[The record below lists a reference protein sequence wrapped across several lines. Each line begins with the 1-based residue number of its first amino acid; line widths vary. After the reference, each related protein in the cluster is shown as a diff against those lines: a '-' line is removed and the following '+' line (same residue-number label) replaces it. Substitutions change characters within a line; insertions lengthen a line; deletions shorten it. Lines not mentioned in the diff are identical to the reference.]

1 MGDDYEKDYKDL
13 ASAYQQASAS
23 AKSAVGRRMARA
35 DYDVAVR
42 DVAMRQQ
49 SALRTAQPQTQ
60 KEPASKIAGIARSA
74 SQGFSFGLA
83 DEAEAAARSLLPN
96 RTYAGE
102 VGKVRGE
109 LAQFREENPKTA
121 LVSEIAGGLFT
132 PGLGAA
138 GAVRAGRTAV
148 AQGGRIANAAQAVA
162 RPVARSAALQGAL
175 AGAGSAEG
183 GVAERGAG
191 AVIGGLTGGVVGGTL
206 GAATGAVARRAS
218 RRAQGSSMTPDV
230 GVADVVAMAQK
241 ANIKLPAKLREAAQ
255 TGSPETRVMDVLG
268 VRGVRRAAG
277 IRTIGGDAGA
287 SVEEAMQ
294 DRLARTPERLQRAAF
309 STGRRTENVVEAVE
323 DLVRQREAASR
334 PLYESTFQNA
344 APIVDGEIETLLNTP
359 LFSEASKR
367 AERIMQNNRIK
378 LEYLDTP
385 AGRVPVRT
393 PEFLD
398 NVKKA
403 LDGLIYEGRLAR
415 NAEGGI
421 GPAELRQAKMLRGEF
436 VDMLDANIPGY
447 ADARAAFAGPTALKD
462 AFKSGLESA
471 TERVSPEQLAAD
483 VADLEPSE
491 REFFQRGYINAL
503 RLQID
508 DNALKP
514 AAIRTPAF
522 TKRMQAVFGNEGVAV
537 AKAVNE
543 EVGLS
548 ATAQRVVG
556 GSQTAANQADR
567 ADLAGTSRIGDALR
581 FVLNPR
587 TTFPRFAD
595 VLEGRATAG
604 LNEGRRQAIAD
615 VLLTPVRQSDDI
627 RNAIRRE
634 YLARVFGTAGRNV
647 AATAAGRFVGG
658 ESVRRSAGQ

>member
-1 MGDDYEKDYKDL
+1 MNDDYEKEYKDL
-13 ASAYQQASAS
+13 ASAYQRASAG
-23 AKSAVGRRMARA
+23 AKTAEGRQMARA
-35 DYDVAVR
+35 DYDEAVR
-42 DVAMRQQ
+42 GVAMRQQ
-49 SALRTAQPQTQ
+49 SAQRSVPRETPQT
-60 KEPASKIAGIARSA
+60 PVSKTAGVVRSA
-74 SQGFSFGLA
+74 VQGASFGFG
-83 DEAEAAARSLLPN
+83 DEAEALARSLLPN
-96 RTYAGE
+96 RTYGE
-102 VGKVRGE
+102 EVEKIRGQMS
-109 LAQFREENPKTA
+109 QFREENPKTE
-121 LVSEIAGGLFT
+121 LVSQIVGGLLT

-148 AQGGRIANAAQAVA
+148 VQGKGIVNAAQAAA

-183 GVAERGAG
+183 GVGERGAG
-191 AVIGGLTGGVVGGTL
+191 AVIGGLAGGVVGGAL

-218 RRAQGSSMTPDV
+218 RRAQGGSMTPDV
-230 GVADVVAMAQK
+230 GVKDVVEMAQK
-241 ANIKLPAKLREAAQ
+241 ENIKLPAELRRAAQ

-268 VRGVRRAAG
+268 VRGVRRATG

-287 SVEEAMQ
+287 SVERAMQ

-309 STGRRTENVVEAVE
+309 STGRRAENVVEAVD

-334 PLYESTFQNA
+334 PLYEATFENA
-344 APIVDGEIETLLNTP
+344 APVVDGEIETLLNTP

-367 AERIMQNNRIK
+367 AERIMQNDRIK

-447 ADARAAFAGPTALKD
+447 AEARAAFAGPTALKD
-462 AFKSGLESA
+462 ALESGLESA
-471 TERVSPEQLAAD
+471 TKRVSPEQLAAD
-483 VADLEPSE
+483 VADLGPSE

-522 TKRMQAVFGNEGVAV
+522 TKRMQAVFGDEGVAV
-537 AKAVNE
+537 AKALEE

-556 GSQTAANQADR
+556 GSQTAANLSDR
-567 ADLAGTSRIGDALR
+567 ADLAGTSRSGDFLRAALT
-581 FVLNPR
+581 PR

-615 VLLTPVRQSDDI
+615 VLLTPVRQSDNI
-627 RNAIRRE
+627 RDAIRRE

-658 ESVRRSAGQ
+658 ESVRRVAGQ